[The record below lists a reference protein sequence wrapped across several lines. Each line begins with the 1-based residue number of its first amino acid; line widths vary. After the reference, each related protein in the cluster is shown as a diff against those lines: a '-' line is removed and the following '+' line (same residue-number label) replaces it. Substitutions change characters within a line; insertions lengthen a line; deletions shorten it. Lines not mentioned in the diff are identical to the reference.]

1 MSDVAGRAR
10 APFLLRLSMALAALG
25 ALLSLALF
33 LHAGPYTLVV
43 FMFLAQPL
51 LLLAV
56 ALFAVQ
62 VLKDLRRER
71 LL

>member
-1 MSDVAGRAR
+1 MTERAR
-10 APFLLRLSMALAALG
+10 VPLLLRLSTALAALG
-25 ALLSLALF
+25 ALFSLALF
-33 LHAGPYTLVV
+33 LHAGPYTLVF

-62 VLKDLRRER
+62 VFKDLRRER

>member
-1 MSDVAGRAR
+1 MTDKVAV
-10 APFLLRLSMALAALG
+10 PWLVRLAMISAALG
-25 ALLSLALF
+25 AALSLALF
-33 LHAGPYTLVV
+33 LHAGPYTLVA

-51 LLLAV
+51 LLAAV
-56 ALFAVQ
+56 ALFVLQ